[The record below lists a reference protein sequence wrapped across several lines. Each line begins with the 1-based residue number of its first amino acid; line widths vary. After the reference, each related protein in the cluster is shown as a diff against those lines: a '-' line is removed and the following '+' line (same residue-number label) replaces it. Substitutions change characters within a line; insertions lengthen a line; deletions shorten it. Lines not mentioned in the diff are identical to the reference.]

1 MNAAIRSKRI
11 FFLTAVIT
19 MIALPLAWYYF
30 SRDYTVASE
39 LNERGDYIE
48 FQVSDV
54 GFGADSSFTL
64 TALVHP
70 EESSPV
76 NLGPVAGMGNRQ
88 MVAIFT
94 NSGQW
99 LDKTHFQ
106 ARISDFQVDIRET
119 EQGWEISKQRMS
131 KSPRP

>member
-19 MIALPLAWYYF
+19 MIALPVAWYYF
-30 SRDYTVASE
+30 SRDYTVASDR
-39 LNERGDYIE
+39 NERGDYIE

-54 GFGADSSFTL
+54 GFGADSSFTV
-64 TALVHP
+64 TARVHP
-70 EESSPV
+70 EENSPV
-76 NLGPVAGMGNRQ
+76 SLGPIAGMGNRQ

-99 LDKTHFQ
+99 LDNTHFQ

-119 EQGWEISKQRMS
+119 EQGWQISKQRIS
-131 KSPRP
+131 ESPRP

>member
-19 MIALPLAWYYF
+19 MIALPVAWYYF
-30 SRDYTVASE
+30 SRDYTVASDR
-39 LNERGDYIE
+39 NERGDYIE

-54 GFGADSSFTL
+54 GFGADSSFTV
-64 TALVHP
+64 TARVHP
-70 EESSPV
+70 EKNSPV
-76 NLGPVAGMGNRQ
+76 NLGPIAGMGNRQ

-99 LDKTHFQ
+99 LDNTHFQ

-119 EQGWEISKQRMS
+119 EQGWQISKQRIS